1 MVCCV
6 ASERLTAWLAN
17 ALLVAWLVDR
27 RPNWQPG
34 SLIGWLMDKLSALL
48 TDWTDWV
55 PAWLASYLD
64 AWLTVCLLV
73 WLLDWLP
80 CWLTSRLTLCLTEC
94 YACWLIAYWLAAWLA
109 DWLTDWLPDWLTDW
123 LNESMTDKCSPDWDT
138 EARLV
143 SWLAGVLFDRLTD
156 LLTNFSTIFGSVIV
170 LFFDL
175 FQIQRE
181 KTARIRKAE
190 ENFHF
195 GSEINV
201 QWNLIYCNLCCEKN
215 FICRY
220 NHPYHQYIFS

>member
-1 MVCCV
+1 M
-6 ASERLTAWLAN
+6 LA
-17 ALLVAWLVDR
+17 
-27 RPNWQPG
+27 
-34 SLIGWLMDKLSALL
+34 GWLH
-48 TDWTDWV
+48 T
-55 PAWLASYLD
+55 
-64 AWLTVCLLV
+64 
-73 WLLDWLP
+73 DWLP
-80 CWLTSRLTLCLTEC
+80 DWLT
-94 YACWLIAYWLAAWLA
+94 

-181 KTARIRKAE
+181 KTERIRKAE

-201 QWNLIYCNLCCEKN
+201 QWNLIYCNLCCEK
-215 FICRY
+215 ISSADIIILTIS
-220 NHPYHQYIFS
+220 IFSARIRASISFSCLSSFVSDVQNIISEVKSPKFAWSENVNLDEKLRNSTHLPYVALKLRCGAARGNEHIQPLAKF

>member
-1 MVCCV
+1 MKV
-6 ASERLTAWLAN
+6 
-17 ALLVAWLVDR
+17 
-27 RPNWQPG
+27 
-34 SLIGWLMDKLSALL
+34 
-48 TDWTDWV
+48 
-55 PAWLASYLD
+55 
-64 AWLTVCLLV
+64 WLT
-73 WLLDWLP
+73 
-80 CWLTSRLTLCLTEC
+80 
-94 YACWLIAYWLAAWLA
+94 
-109 DWLTDWLPDWLTDW
+109 
-123 LNESMTDKCSPDWDT
+123 KCSPDWDT

-181 KTARIRKAE
+181 KTERIRKAE

-220 NHPYHQYIFS
+220 NHPYHSIFSARIRASISFSCLSSFVSDVQNIISEVKSPKFAWSENVNLDEKLRNSTHLPYVALKLRCGAARGDEHIQPLAILTKNINTFLIDVALGAAVLIT